1 MGAVMLMSVIRSKRT
16 TSDMQF
22 LATARALQ
30 LLTIRRCVGFP
41 KRFTFY
47 VSQPLAAISTRIYED
62 VKRGNSIYPTNQHEA
77 QLRRDYFLSANAEL
91 QNIVSQIEVAVELF
105 GIEGHVLEEWM
116 GLVASEIKLIKAV
129 LSKDKARYK
138 DLP

>member
-1 MGAVMLMSVIRSKRT
+1 MSVIRSQRT

-30 LLTIRRCVGFP
+30 LFTIRRCVAFP

-47 VSQPLAAISTRIYED
+47 ISQPIAAIGTRIYED

-77 QLRRDYFLSANAEL
+77 QIRRDYFIHALAEL
-91 QNIVSQIEVAVELF
+91 QNMISQLEVASELF
-105 GIEGHVLEEWM
+105 GIDSSVMKEWM
-116 GLVASEIKLIKAV
+116 GLVDSEIKLLKA
-129 LSKDKARYK
+129 LQKSDKARYK
-138 DLP
+138 ELP